1 MTSRF
6 RIQSRRGFTLLE
18 VLATLLLI
26 GIILPAVVGAVSSA
40 TAAAGE
46 AKRKVEAVSLAQ
58 SKLAEMQ
65 ATSQNQQ
72 NAASS
77 GDFSPDFPT
86 YQWTASIQQ
95 QELNLSLVTVR
106 VTWFARGYERH
117 VELSTMVYSALA
129 ATDATGTGTG
139 STTGTGSSGGGG
151 TQGR

>member
-1 MTSRF
+1 MTTRL

-40 TAAAGE
+40 TAAAGD

-65 ATSQNQQ
+65 ATSQYQ

-77 GDFSPDFPT
+77 GDFSPDFPA

-95 QELNLSLVTVR
+95 QELNLSLVSVR

-139 STTGTGSSGGGG
+139 ATTGTGASGGGG